1 MRGLVNERFYESRER
16 MRAARDFLRAP
27 LLRCR
32 APVVTARSILETSER
47 YSSSAVAESFL
58 PTASSSLRNHVFT
71 CEVRRRFSIRSRSAR
86 WIRFSCEWMLATAA
100 DNSSG

>member
-1 MRGLVNERFYESRER
+1 

-27 LLRCR
+27 LLRCS
-32 APVVTARSILETSER
+32 APVFTALSIRDSRVR
-47 YSSSAVAESFL
+47 YSLSAAAESFED
-58 PTASSSLRNHVFT
+58 TADSSRRNHVLT
-71 CEVRRRFSIRSRSAR
+71 CDVRRRFSILSRSAR